1 MMLCQK
7 RFFPKESCFLWSPP
21 KKKKKPPQKALRL
34 LSRPHQA
41 PLGKVN
47 TKSSS
52 AVVEPTLWRVQIIR
66 TVDFFVLVVLLPL
79 SDARLVSAGARGRGT
94 GTYVTSLVVANGKV

>member
-1 MMLCQK
+1 MSEKVFSK
-7 RFFPKESCFLWSPP
+7 REFFSLVPT

-66 TVDFFVLVVLLPL
+66 TVDFFVLVVLLRL